1 MKKFSVLFVLICL
14 LTGSIALAGISR
26 TSVSWYTRP
35 TSDNSRPPAPA
46 EAPFL
51 EENDA
56 FYLGKDEKKVYLT
69 FDLGYENENVFTI
82 LDALKKHNA
91 PAAFFV
97 LAHEVENGK
106 AIERLIN
113 EGHLICNH
121 TSHHPDMSKLLDK
134 EAFRIELE
142 SLEEKYTSKTG
153 EKMAKYY
160 RPPQGIFSEQN
171 LVWAKELGYKTV
183 FWSLTWADWDNSNQ
197 LPPEKAMDKLMS
209 RLHNGAII
217 LLHPISD
224 TNAKMMDE
232 FLTRLEKEGYSFGSL
247 DEL

>member
-26 TSVSWYTRP
+26 TSISWYTCP
-35 TSDNSRPPAPA
+35 TADHSRPPAPA

-106 AIERLIN
+106 AVERLIN

-134 EAFRIELE
+134 EAFRLELE

-153 EKMAKYY
+153 EQMAKYY
-160 RPPQGIFSEQN
+160 RPPQGVFSEQN
-171 LVWAKELGYKTV
+171 LVWARELGYKTV

-232 FLTRLEKEGYSFGSL
+232 FLTRLENEGYSFGSL

>member
-1 MKKFSVLFVLICL
+1 MKKFTIFTVIVCL
-14 LTGSIALAGISR
+14 AAGITALAGVSR
-26 TSVSWYTRP
+26 ASVSWYTCP
-35 TSDNSRPPAPA
+35 TKDHSRPPAPS

-56 FYLGKDEKKVYLT
+56 YYIGKDEKKVYLT

-91 PAAFFV
+91 PAAFFL
-97 LAHEVENGK
+97 LAHEVENGR
-106 AIERLIN
+106 AIERIIN
-113 EGHLICNH
+113 EGHLACNH
-121 TSHHPDMSKLLDK
+121 TSHHPDMSKMQDK
-134 EAFRIELE
+134 EAFRLELE
-142 SLEEKYTSKTG
+142 GLEEKYSEKTG
-153 EKMAKYY
+153 EQMAKYY
-160 RPPQGIFSEQN
+160 RPPQGVFSEQN

-224 TNAKMMDE
+224 TNAEMMDE
-232 FLTRLEKEGYSFGSL
+232 FLTRLEKEGYSFASL